1 MPTST
6 QPPTAARN
14 TQTSTPPPYPTPAP
28 IIDPRQLKKRHHTG
42 SEACG
47 YRTDAQSAADASRA
61 EDTGGEGVRYLAD
74 RPALDAGHRIWMCT
88 PRCERTGCD
97 AQPAARSLQATKAS
111 ASVRVVRAWGLCCGT
126 SKDFD
131 GGAKEETVLSGGY

>member
-47 YRTDAQSAADASRA
+47 YRTDAQF
-61 EDTGGEGVRYLAD
+61 
-74 RPALDAGHRIWMCT
+74 RPFACGSGLTCT
-88 PRCERTGCD
+88 N
-97 AQPAARSLQATKAS
+97 SNN
-111 ASVRVVRAWGLCCGT
+111 VRACCTDCDHSTFATECRDRHPHALRRVLGGLAILAC
-126 SKDFD
+126 
-131 GGAKEETVLSGGY
+131 